1 MAVLNIQLKQHTP
14 IIHFQHYQEGATL
27 RASELKPKLD
37 KFLIAK
43 FKSQD
48 IDYEKW
54 LIGNG
59 KHPALNYK
67 VKVIPNKNIVYF
79 LPLPLK
85 LDSQRYRNRSINL
98 VNYFKTQ
105 SNIDVHILAPSP
117 FFGNSDKLRFN
128 GNNVD
133 SNRTQVDSLILAI
146 YSTDEV
152 QLKFIAWDKNL
163 LKEIEG
169 SICLFFLK
177 NNFGMRQDKGFGS
190 FTVSKINDKII
201 ILDVNELRS
210 TFVKKSNNS
219 FNDFSQLFSF
229 ILDEYQLLKSGKN
242 HPAYQKSKLFEYFI
256 EKHNIRWEKRFI
268 KQRIISSKIL
278 HKNLY
283 FKTYPIDIEDKTL
296 NDYNDWNDLQ
306 ENSYGFIRALLGLAE
321 YYEFLV
327 DYNGNP
333 DRNYKYVVSI
343 KHKPKPN
350 KEKIERFPS
359 PLFFKIIYGVVY
371 LGLTDI
377 YKEILNEE
385 FEFKL
390 KLKGDNGNTGND
402 LGSLYVPEQFDLK
415 DFINNSISSEW
426 INV

>member
-1 MAVLNIQLKQHTP
+1 MAELIVKLKQHTP

-43 FKSQD
+43 FKSQG

-59 KHPALNYK
+59 EQPALNYK
-67 VKVIPNKNIVYF
+67 VKVIPNRNIDHY

-85 LDSQRYRNRSINL
+85 LDPQSKRSSNL
-98 VNYFKTQ
+98 VNYLKTKLE
-105 SNIDVHILAPSP
+105 ICVKILAPSP
-117 FFGNSDKLRFN
+117 FFANSDKIRFN
-128 GNNVD
+128 GDNVD
-133 SNRTQVDSLILAI
+133 INRTQVDSLILAI
-146 YSTDEV
+146 YSTDEI

-163 LKEIEG
+163 LKEIEE

-210 TFVKKSNNS
+210 TFVKKSINP
-219 FNDFSQLFSF
+219 FNDFNQLFTF

-256 EKHNIRWEKRFI
+256 KYYKIRWEKRFI
-268 KQRIISSKIL
+268 KQKINSSKIL

-283 FKTYPIDIEDKTL
+283 FNTNPIDIEDKTL
-296 NDYNDWNDLQ
+296 NDYNDWSDHQKNT
-306 ENSYGFIRALLGLAE
+306 YGFIRALLGLAE

-327 DYNGNP
+327 DDYGNP

-359 PLFFKIIYGVVY
+359 PLFFKVIDRVVY
-371 LGLTDI
+371 LGLTDT

-390 KLKGDNGNTGND
+390 KLKGDNGNTEND
-402 LGSLYVPEQFDLK
+402 LGSLYVPKQFDLK
-415 DFINNSISSEW
+415 DFINKSISSKW

>member
-1 MAVLNIQLKQHTP
+1 MAELIVKLKQHTP
-14 IIHFQHYQEGATL
+14 IIHFQHYQKGATL

-43 FKSQD
+43 FKSQG
-48 IDYEKW
+48 IDYEKL

-67 VKVIPNKNIVYF
+67 VKVIPNKNIDHF

-85 LDSQRYRNRSINL
+85 LDPRSKRSSNL
-98 VNYFKTQ
+98 VNYLETKLG
-105 SNIDVHILAPSP
+105 IDVKILAPSP
-117 FFGNSDKLRFN
+117 FFGNSDKIRFN
-128 GNNVD
+128 GDNVD
-133 SNRTQVDSLILAI
+133 INRTQVDSLILAI
-146 YSTDEV
+146 YSRDEI
-152 QLKFIAWDKNL
+152 QLKFIAWDNNL
-163 LKEIEG
+163 LKEIEEN
-169 SICLFFLK
+169 ICLFFLK

-210 TFVKKSNNS
+210 TFVKKSINP
-219 FNDFSQLFSF
+219 FNDFSQLFTF

-242 HPAYQKSKLFEYFI
+242 HPVYQKSKLFEYFI

-268 KQRIISSKIL
+268 KQRINSSKIL

-283 FKTYPIDIEDKTL
+283 FERDPIDVENKTN
-296 NDYNDWNDLQ
+296 NDYNDWNDHQ
-306 ENSYGFIRALLGLAE
+306 KNTYGFIRALLGLAE

-327 DYNGNP
+327 DDYGNP

-359 PLFFKIIYGVVY
+359 PLFFKIIDGVVY

-377 YKEILNEE
+377 YKEIFNEE

-390 KLKGDNGNTGND
+390 KLKGDKDNRENN
-402 LGSLYVPEQFDLK
+402 LGSLYVPKQFDLK

>member
-1 MAVLNIQLKQHTP
+1 MAELIVKLKQHTP
-14 IIHFQHYQEGATL
+14 IIQFQHYQKGATL

-43 FKSQD
+43 FKSQG
-48 IDYEKW
+48 IDYKKW
-54 LIGNG
+54 LIGDG

-67 VKVIPNKNIVYF
+67 VKVIPNKNIDYF

-85 LDSQRYRNRSINL
+85 LDPRSKRSTNL
-98 VNYFKTQ
+98 VKYLRKKLKI
-105 SNIDVHILAPSP
+105 NIKILAPSP
-117 FFGNSDKLRFN
+117 FFGNSDKIRFN
-128 GNNVD
+128 GNKVN

-146 YSTDEV
+146 YSTDEI

-163 LKEIEG
+163 LKEIEEN
-169 SICLFFLK
+169 ICLFFLK

-190 FTVSKINDKII
+190 FTVSKIKDKII

-210 TFVKKSNNS
+210 TFIKKSNEI
-219 FNDFSQLFSF
+219 FNDFNQLFTF

-242 HPAYQKSKLFEYFI
+242 HPVYQKSKLFEYFI

-268 KQRIISSKIL
+268 KQRINSSKIL

-283 FKTYPIDIEDKTL
+283 FERDPIDVENKTN
-296 NDYNDWNDLQ
+296 NDYNDWNDHQ
-306 ENSYGFIRALLGLAE
+306 KNTYGFIRALLGLAE

-327 DYNGNP
+327 DDYGNP

-359 PLFFKIIYGVVY
+359 PLFFKIIDGIVY

-377 YKEILNEE
+377 YKEIFNEE

-390 KLKGDNGNTGND
+390 KLKGDKDNRENN
-402 LGSLYVPEQFDLK
+402 LGSLYVPKQFDLK